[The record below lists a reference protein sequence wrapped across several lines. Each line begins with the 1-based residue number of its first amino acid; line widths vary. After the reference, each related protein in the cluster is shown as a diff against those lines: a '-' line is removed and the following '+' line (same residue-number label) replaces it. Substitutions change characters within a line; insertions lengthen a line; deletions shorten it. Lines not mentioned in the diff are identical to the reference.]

1 MKRVGCCCG
10 ELSSI
15 PSSSVMKGRVD
26 VERWQRQTSHAR
38 STSPA
43 DRRFLK
49 QTVEPAAIP
58 AHRVEKSSSG
68 RVAPK
73 LLQTRFSRS
82 STPGWEGGST
92 HLQYVSGSRPT
103 PPAALPGAKLAES

>member
-73 LLQTRFSRS
+73 LRQNLIWDNLSAHKKALRL
-82 STPGWEGGST
+82 WE
-92 HLQYVSGSRPT
+92 PK
-103 PPAALPGAKLAES
+103 PGAREVCLDTDKCF